1 MHKSDI
7 NARSNKRWN
16 ILFNAVKQYE
26 GGERLRER
34 MTGKMNLIAIEK
46 CKKSTM
52 IKTNNLKNYIIEMQP
67 INLN

>member
-26 GGERLRER
+26 GGERLREK
-34 MTGKMNLIAIEK
+34 MTGKMNLKAIETW
-46 CKKSTM
+46 KK
-52 IKTNNLKNYIIEMQP
+52 IYNDKNEQP
-67 INLN
+67 KKLHNWNANY

>member
-34 MTGKMNLIAIEK
+34 MTGKMNLKAIETW
-46 CKKSTM
+46 KKSTM
-52 IKTNNLKNYIIEMQP
+52 IKTNNLKNYIIEMQT

>member
-34 MTGKMNLIAIEK
+34 MTGKMNLKAIEK
-46 CKKSTM
+46 WKKSTM
-52 IKTNNLKNYIIEMQP
+52 IKTNNLKNDIIEMQT

>member
-26 GGERLRER
+26 GGERLREK
-34 MTGKMNLIAIEK
+34 MTGKMNLKAIETW
-46 CKKSTM
+46 KK
-52 IKTNNLKNYIIEMQP
+52 NLQW
-67 INLN
+67 